1 MSRKRGNGTGDR
13 TILEAMSQRL
23 SSGQRFGYAFGS
35 FGTGGFATVPG
46 LVLLFYLTDILGV
59 AAAVAS
65 LVVFLPKAWD
75 VIIAPVVGSMSDRT
89 MVRHGHRSRWLLIGG
104 LILAPMFAL
113 TFAAPGGLEGNA
125 AALWV
130 GVFFLF
136 AITGFATFQVTY
148 LAMPAEF
155 TDDYAERTRIMAIRI
170 VFLTLSI
177 LLFGAGAPV
186 LVKAFGSGRSGYAGM
201 GVVVGLLLLV
211 STVVCWLILRRVRSY
226 SQAQSEPTLQER
238 VAAVRQNRWF
248 LLLMLT
254 FVAQA
259 LATGAMLAAVP
270 YLATY
275 ILGGGELQQTLLF
288 VCLVAPAVVVMP
300 LWAMVSKRV
309 GKQRGFVMSSAV
321 FLVAAVG
328 LFFSR
333 SLPDAAVY
341 VLVGMV
347 GVAYAGMQMFPLAM
361 LPDTVAADAAQHGR
375 QRAGVFT
382 GVWAAAE
389 TVSLAL
395 GPAIVGL
402 ILAATGF
409 ISSEAGQTVTQPGS
423 ALTGIVLSFSLFP
436 ALMMLLSLPTLF
448 KYDLTEKTLNDL
460 RGAHDPATA
469 S

>member
-1 MSRKRGNGTGDR
+1 
-13 TILEAMSQRL
+13 MSQRL
-23 SSGQRFGYAFGS
+23 TGTQRFGYAVGS

-46 LVLLFYLTDILGV
+46 LVLLFYLTDVLGV

-75 VIIAPVVGSMSDRT
+75 VLIAPLLGGVSDKT
-89 MVRHGHRSRWLLIGG
+89 MVRTGSRARWLLIGG
-104 LILAPMFAL
+104 VIIGPMFAL
-113 TFAAPGGLEGNA
+113 TFSAPDALQGNA

-155 TDDYAERTRIMAIRI
+155 TDDYRERTRIMSLRI
-170 VFLTLSI
+170 IFLTLSI
-177 LLFGAGAPV
+177 LLFGAGAPI
-186 LVKAFGSGRSGYAGM
+186 LVNTFGSGRSGYAGM
-201 GVVVGLLLLV
+201 GVVVGVLLV
-211 STVVCWLILRRVRSY
+211 AATVVCWLLVRRTTSY
-226 SQAQSEPTLQER
+226 SQADSEPSMSER
-238 VAAVRQNRWF
+238 VAAIRQNRWF
-248 LLLMLT
+248 ALLLIT
-254 FVAQA
+254 FVFQA

-300 LWAMVSKRV
+300 LWSRVSRNL
-309 GKQRGFVMSSAV
+309 GKQRGFVMASAV
-321 FLVAAVG
+321 FTAAAVG
-328 LFFSR
+328 LFFAR
-333 SLPDAAVY
+333 TLPDVAIY
-341 VLVGMV
+341 VLVGLV

-409 ISSEAGQTVTQPGS
+409 ISSEAGQTVSQPGS
-423 ALTGIVLSFSLFP
+423 ALTGIVVAFGAFP
-436 ALMMLLSLPTLF
+436 ALMLLLSLPTLF
-448 KYDLTEKTLNDL
+448 KYDLTETRLNDL
-460 RGAHDPATA
+460 RGANAE
-469 S
+469 

>member
-1 MSRKRGNGTGDR
+1 
-13 TILEAMSQRL
+13 MSQRL
-23 SSGQRFGYAFGS
+23 TGSQRFGYAFGS

-46 LVLLFYLTDILGV
+46 LVLLFYLTDVLGV
-59 AAAVAS
+59 AAAIAS
-65 LVVFLPKAWD
+65 VVVFLPKAWD
-75 VIIAPVVGSMSDRT
+75 VIIAPVMGSLSDKT
-89 MVRHGHRSRWLLIGG
+89 MLRHGSRAKWLLVGGIIIG
-104 LILAPMFAL
+104 PMFAL
-113 TFAAPGGLEGNA
+113 TFGAPAFLEGNA

-136 AITGFATFQVTY
+136 AVTGFATFQVTY

-155 TDDYAERTRIMAIRI
+155 TDDYKERTRIMSIRI

-177 LLFGAGAPV
+177 LLFGAGAPI
-186 LVKAFGSGRSGYAGM
+186 LVNAFGSGRSGYAGM
-201 GVVVGLLLLV
+201 GVAVGLLLVV
-211 STVVCWLILRRVRSY
+211 STVICWAMIRRTGSY
-226 SQAQSEPTLQER
+226 TQAETEPTLAER
-238 VAAVRQNRWF
+238 FAAVRQNRWF

-259 LATGAMLAAVP
+259 LGVGAMLAAVP

-300 LWAMVSKRV
+300 LWSRLSKSF
-309 GKQRGFVMSSAV
+309 GKHRGFLLASAIFV
-321 FLVAAVG
+321 TAAVG

-333 SLPDAAVY
+333 SLPDVAIY
-341 VLVGMV
+341 LLVAMV

-361 LPDTVAADAAQHGR
+361 LPDTVAADAAVHGQ

-395 GPAIVGL
+395 GPAVVGL
-402 ILAATGF
+402 ILAVTGF
-409 ISSEAGQTVTQPGS
+409 ISSSGDETVTQPGS

-436 ALMMLLSLPTLF
+436 AAMLLLSLPTLLR
-448 KYDLTEKTLNDL
+448 YDLTETRLDEL
-460 RGAHDPATA
+460 RGSHDTSPAT
-469 S
+469 

>member
-1 MSRKRGNGTGDR
+1 
-13 TILEAMSQRL
+13 MSQRL
-23 SSGQRFGYAFGS
+23 SGKQRFGYAFGS

-46 LVLLFYLTDILGV
+46 LVLLFYLTDVLGV

-75 VIIAPVVGSMSDRT
+75 VIIAPVMGGLSDKT
-89 MVRHGHRSRWLLIGG
+89 MVRTGSRARWLLVGG
-104 LILAPMFAL
+104 LIIGPMFAL
-113 TFAAPGGLEGNA
+113 TFSAPGALTGSS

-148 LAMPAEF
+148 LALPAEF
-155 TDDYAERTRIMAIRI
+155 TDDYTERTKIMSLRII
-170 VFLTLSI
+170 FLTLSI
-177 LLFGAGAPV
+177 LLFGAGAPI
-186 LVKAFGSGRSGYAGM
+186 LVNAFGSGRPGYAGM
-201 GVVVGLLLLV
+201 GVVVGLLLVV
-211 STVVCWLILRRVRSY
+211 STVICWAILRGARSY
-226 SQAQSEPTLQER
+226 SQAESEPTMAER
-238 VAAVRQNRWF
+238 VAAVRENRWF
-248 LLLMLT
+248 LLLLVT
-254 FVAQA
+254 FVLQA
-259 LATGAMLAAVP
+259 LATGAMLASVP

-288 VCLVAPAVVVMP
+288 VCLVGPAILVMP
-300 LWAMVSKRV
+300 LWSKVSDGV
-309 GKQRGFVMSSAV
+309 GKQRGFVLASACFV
-321 FLVAAVG
+321 VAACG
-328 LFFSR
+328 LFFAR
-333 SLPDAAVY
+333 SLPSVGIY
-341 VLVGMV
+341 VLVGLV

-409 ISSEAGQTVTQPGS
+409 ISSEGGQTVTQPGS
-423 ALTGIVLSFSLFP
+423 ALTGIVVAFGALP
-436 ALMMLLSLPTLF
+436 ALLLLLSLPTLF
-448 KYDLTEKTLNDL
+448 KYDLTQDRLETL
-460 RGAHDPATA
+460 RGAHAE
-469 S
+469 